1 MPPMVKV
8 TSDSQPLEPGLQVT
22 GSLRTSLGES
32 SEIEM
37 AILVIRN
44 SRKEMHN
51 ATRTP
56 QQTHSSPEL

>member
-1 MPPMVKV
+1 MVFSEEIIT
-8 TSDSQPLEPGLQVT
+8 TSVA
-22 GSLRTSLGES
+22 SLAHSD
-32 SEIEM
+32 EIEM